1 MPVDFLTDEQARR
14 YGRYNADPTSAQLS
28 RYFYLDDAD
37 HHEIAVRR
45 GDYNR
50 LGYAVQ
56 LCTVRFLGTFLPEP
70 TAVPHVV
77 INHLAKQLGI
87 AAPSCLARYRER
99 AETHHAHATEIQRR
113 HGYRD
118 FHEQPEHFRLTRWLY
133 TRAWVS
139 AERPI
144 ALFDL
149 TTARLVKQKI
159 LLPGVTTLTRLVAS
173 VRDRAAGRLW
183 RILAELPSPLQRRR
197 LLSFLQPAEDGNR
210 YSLLDRLRWR
220 DLLTSAHPTGTPR
233 FSCFRKIL
241 IVPNL
246 GSGE

>member
-99 AETHHAHATEIQRR
+99 AETHPRMPLRFSADMATEIFMSSRNTFVLS
-113 HGYRD
+113 GGSTL
-118 FHEQPEHFRLTRWLY
+118 E
-133 TRAWVS
+133 
-139 AERPI
+139 
-144 ALFDL
+144 
-149 TTARLVKQKI
+149 
-159 LLPGVTTLTRLVAS
+159 PGS
-173 VRDRAAGRLW
+173 VRSDRSRC
-183 RILAELPSPLQRRR
+183 S
-197 LLSFLQPAEDGNR
+197 
-210 YSLLDRLRWR
+210 
-220 DLLTSAHPTGTPR
+220 T
-233 FSCFRKIL
+233 
-241 IVPNL
+241 
-246 GSGE
+246 